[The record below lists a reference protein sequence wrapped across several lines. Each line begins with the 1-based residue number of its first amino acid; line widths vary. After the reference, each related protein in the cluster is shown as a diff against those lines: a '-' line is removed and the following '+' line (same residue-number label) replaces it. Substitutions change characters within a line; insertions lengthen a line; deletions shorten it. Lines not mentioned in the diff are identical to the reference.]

1 MRPNRFCLLAL
12 LVWLALCAP
21 AFAQDPNAMPED
33 YKRERVQ
40 ELIVMRLNNELG
52 LNPSQSQ
59 QIAQILRKYHQ
70 ERAGLRRQLRDLT
83 GQLRAVSTGGNEAQ
97 IQALLRQITSTRN
110 QLDQVDDRMF
120 AEVKPLLT
128 PRQQAQ
134 YLLVMDEIRQEV
146 KAIRNPMMGP
156 PGYYGPGY
164 VPGGDSNSGA
174 VRVGPPY

>member
-70 ERAGLRRQLRDLT
+70 ERAGLRRHLQIFIGKAVRSEAARIERET
-83 GQLRAVSTGGNEAQ
+83 GQPVGDVH
-97 IQALLRQITSTRN
+97 
-110 QLDQVDDRMF
+110 LDGDRSSLD
-120 AEVKPLLT
+120 ADQRGAANRCEHGD
-128 PRQQAQ
+128 
-134 YLLVMDEIRQEV
+134 LLVSER
-146 KAIRNPMMGP
+146 RGRT
-156 PGYYGPGY
+156 PG
-164 VPGGDSNSGA
+164 
-174 VRVGPPY
+174 